1 MSNYSTYTAQAK
13 GQKKKAKGFLAL
25 CLVPYAFFAFTL
37 LTGCAAVDTVGES
50 VSGIK
55 DYFLG
60 GEDNADPPS
69 PLVEY
74 APEVKPE
81 VIWKESVGVG
91 ADEQSL
97 RLIPVIGS
105 GKIVAADR
113 EGLVQARSP
122 TTGNLVWETETDV
135 HFSGGPGLGAGTVIL
150 GSSNAE
156 VVALDIET
164 GALLWKSTV
173 SSEVLSVPVVA
184 NGIVIVRT
192 TDGSVVALDEKT
204 GGKRWSYERTVPAL
218 SLRGT
223 GSPLIDEGN
232 VIGGYDNGKIMAL
245 RLTDG
250 KYVWETSIAIPKGRS
265 EIERL
270 VDLDVDPIVI
280 NGVIYIAS
288 YQSGIAAISESD
300 GDILWRNETISS
312 HSGLSND
319 YRYLY
324 LTNSESHVM
333 QLDQRSGAGLWKQ
346 KDLHQRRLT
355 APAAYENYVVAG
367 DFEGYVHWL
376 SNIDGRQMGRI
387 QITEGP
393 IDAKP
398 IVVDNTVYV
407 YAKDGT
413 LAALKVQ

>member
-1 MSNYSTYTAQAK
+1 MRLTLSI
-13 GQKKKAKGFLAL
+13 
-25 CLVPYAFFAFTL
+25 LVFITL
-37 LTGCAAVDTVGES
+37 LTGCAAVDTVSES
-50 VSGIK
+50 ISGIT
-55 DYFLG
+55 DYFSG

-69 PLVEY
+69 VLVEY
-74 APEVKPE
+74 TPEVKPE
-81 VIWKESVGVG
+81 VIWKESIGVG

-97 RLIPVIGS
+97 KLIPVVGS

-113 EGLVQARSP
+113 EGVVQARSP
-122 TTGNLVWETETDV
+122 TTGKLVWETETEV

-150 GSSNAE
+150 GSSDAE

-164 GALLWKSTV
+164 GAVLWKTAV

-184 NGIVIVRT
+184 NGIVVVRT
-192 TDGSVVALDEKT
+192 TDGAVIALDEKT
-204 GGKRWSYERTVPAL
+204 GGKRWNYERSVPAL

-223 GSPLIDEGN
+223 GSPLIVEGN
-232 VIGGYDNGKIMAL
+232 VIGGYDNGKVMAL

-250 KYVWETSIAIPKGRS
+250 KYVWETSVAISKGRS

-280 NGVIYIAS
+280 NGVIYVAS
-288 YQSGIAAISESD
+288 YQGGIAAISESD

-355 APAAYENYVVAG
+355 APTPYESYVVAG

-376 SNIDGRQMGRI
+376 SSVDGRQMGRV
-387 QITEGP
+387 QITEAP

-398 IVVDNTVYV
+398 IVVDNVVYV

>member
-1 MSNYSTYTAQAK
+1 MSNYSISQVK
-13 GQKKKAKGFLAL
+13 GEGLKAKGVFAL
-25 CLVPYAFFAFTL
+25 CLVPYAFFAITL
-37 LTGCAAVDTVGES
+37 LTGCAAVDTVSEG
-50 VSGIK
+50 VSGIS

-69 PLVEY
+69 VLIEY
-74 APEVKPE
+74 APEVKLE

-97 RLIPVIGS
+97 KLIPVIGS
-105 GKIVAADR
+105 GKVLAADR
-113 EGLVQARSP
+113 EGVVQARSL
-122 TTGNLVWETETDV
+122 TTGNLIWETETDV
-135 HFSGGPGLGAGTVIL
+135 HFSGGPGLGADTVIL
-150 GSSNAE
+150 GSSDAE
-156 VVALDIET
+156 VVALNVET
-164 GALLWKSTV
+164 GAVLWKTAV
-173 SSEVLSVPVVA
+173 SSEVLSMPVIA

-192 TDGSVVALDEKT
+192 TDGSVFALDEKT
-204 GGKRWSYERTVPAL
+204 GGKRWNYERTVPAL

-223 GSPLIDEGN
+223 GSPIIVEDN
-232 VIGGYDNGKIMAL
+232 VIGGYDNGKLMAL
-245 RLTDG
+245 RLADG
-250 KYVWETSIAIPKGRS
+250 KYVWETTIAIPKGRS

-288 YQSGIAAISESD
+288 YQGGIAAISELD

-324 LTNSESHVM
+324 LADSESHVW
-333 QLDQRSGAGLWKQ
+333 QLDQRSGASLWKQ

-355 APAAYENYVVAG
+355 APVAYENYVVAG

-376 SNIDGRQMGRI
+376 SSTDGRQLGRV
-387 QITEGP
+387 QVTDGP
-393 IDAKP
+393 IDAQP

-413 LAALKVQ
+413 LAAIKVK